1 MAKLTK
7 RDVEH
12 LAHLAKLKLKDK
24 EIELLLPQL
33 VKIIEYVGELSNI
46 DTSGIEP
53 TSQTTGLEN
62 IFRADEVKIEQ
73 ALTHEGHFSVD
84 AVIKKND

>member
-12 LAHLAKLKLKDK
+12 LAHLAKLNLTQR
-24 EIELLLPQL
+24 EIRILLPQL
-33 VKIIEYVGELSNI
+33 SKIVDYVSELNNI

-62 IFRADEVKIEQ
+62 IFRADEVKTEQ
-73 ALTHEGHFSVD
+73 ALTHEGHFRVD